1 MARDQITPLMRASQF
16 TLRRQ
21 SGKHL
26 IWQHASGL
34 LITTSKTASDH
45 RALQNIRGDIRR
57 ALAKA
62 A

>member
-1 MARDQITPLMRASQF
+1 MARDQVTPLMRASQF

-26 IWQHASGL
+26 IWQHASGA
-34 LITTSKTASDH
+34 IVTTSKTASDH
-45 RALQNIRGDIRR
+45 RALQNIRRDIRR
-57 ALAKA
+57 AVA

>member
-1 MARDQITPLMRASQF
+1 MAKDQLTPLMRASQF

-26 IWQHASGL
+26 VWQHASGAL
-34 LITTSKTASDH
+34 VTTSKTASDH
-45 RALQNIRGDIRR
+45 RALKNITRDIRR
-57 ALAKA
+57 ALATA